1 MLEGLEKVDWN
12 KLGGVS
18 ATDDVPRL
26 IRNLTSDVPQVWTD
40 AIDNLGEIICH
51 QGTVSEATSHVIPF
65 LIELLSSDIVLSKP
79 DILLTLYT
87 ICWVHVEARYDFDRK
102 VGPYRTYIQNTLAAI
117 RDESAVYIALLNE
130 PDRWLRATAAFTLP
144 LLVHNSSRSLTAILS
159 RLKVE
164 TDPEVKAALAWGL
177 GDVIADDSI
186 AIIDE
191 KAEALALL
199 RRLVEV
205 GESHQVRFSAAHSL
219 FKGEKANVP
228 PEAVTILLDGI
239 ARPDVYSNLP
249 GGAVPVYRASEVFC
263 ELEGERRLVAFRKA
277 LDVVPE
283 WRHAHRM
290 AMALLDCVLLGA
302 TGPLHP
308 LHPHRSN
315 YSAPG
320 MTRYDDDAKEPLKA
334 QNLSSEQK
342 EALRIVVEA
351 EGVWKQPSNLLAV
364 YGLPCSRDEAH
375 QLLKQG

>member
-1 MLEGLEKVDWN
+1 M
-12 KLGGVS
+12 
-18 ATDDVPRL
+18 
-26 IRNLTSDVPQVWTD
+26 
-40 AIDNLGEIICH
+40 
-51 QGTVSEATSHVIPF
+51 
-65 LIELLSSDIVLSKP
+65 LSSDIVLSKP

-87 ICWVHVEARYDFDRK
+87 ICWVHVEARYDSDRK
-102 VGPYRTYIQNTLAAI
+102 VEQYRTYVQNTLAAI
-117 RDESAVYIALLNE
+117 RDGSAVYIALLNE

-177 GDVIADDSI
+177 GDVITDDSI

-199 RRLVEV
+199 RRLVGG

-219 FKGEKANVP
+219 FKGERANVS

-239 ARPDVYSNLP
+239 ARPDLYSNLP

-283 WRHAHRM
+283 WRHAHKM
-290 AMALLDCVLLGA
+290 AMALLDRVLLGA
-302 TGPLHP
+302 TSP
-308 LHPHRSN
+308 LHPHRFN
-315 YSAPG
+315 YSDPG
-320 MTRYDDDAKEPLKA
+320 MTRYDDDAKEPLEI
-334 QNLSSEQK
+334 QNLSSEQE

-351 EGVWKQPSNLLAV
+351 DRVWEQPSNLLAV
-364 YGLPCSRDEAH
+364 YGLPCSRDEAR
-375 QLLKQG
+375 QLLNQG